1 MFEASDA
8 VIDFSAP
15 AATAGY
21 AQQAAAAGV
30 ALVTGTTGLA
40 FEEQAAVQKAAE
52 TVCIVQSANFSLG
65 VNLLLALTHKAAKAL
80 DESFDIEILELHH
93 NHKADAPSGTAL
105 ALGRAAAEG
114 RNVVLD
120 DVADRARDGITGA
133 RRPGDIG
140 FASLRGGTAA
150 GDHTVLFAGPKERIE
165 LTHRAEDR
173 AIFATGAVAARVPG
187 RVRRFRA
194 VPARVEP
201 VKDTMSTSGCDDS
214 CVPTPA
220 PSPFTRLKTPGGKP
234 ASCTSSAKINAL
246 SGLCSEG
253 FSTMVQP
260 AIAAAPNF
268 SVIWFIG
275 QFHGVISAAT
285 PTAS

>member
-1 MFEASDA
+1 MRIGVTGAAGQMGRAVIQAVLATPGVELVGVLERADSDAVGSAVAGSALAIGDRAAPVFEASDA

-21 AQQAAAAGV
+21 AEQAAAAGV

-173 AIFATGAVAARVPG
+173 AIFATGAVAVAQWTKG
-187 RVRRFRA
+187 R
-194 VPARVEP
+194 PAGLYA
-201 VKDTMSTSGCDDS
+201 MSDVLG
-214 CVPTPA
+214 
-220 PSPFTRLKTPGGKP
+220 
-234 ASCTSSAKINAL
+234 I
-246 SGLCSEG
+246 
-253 FSTMVQP
+253 
-260 AIAAAPNF
+260 
-268 SVIWFIG
+268 
-275 QFHGVISAAT
+275 
-285 PTAS
+285 